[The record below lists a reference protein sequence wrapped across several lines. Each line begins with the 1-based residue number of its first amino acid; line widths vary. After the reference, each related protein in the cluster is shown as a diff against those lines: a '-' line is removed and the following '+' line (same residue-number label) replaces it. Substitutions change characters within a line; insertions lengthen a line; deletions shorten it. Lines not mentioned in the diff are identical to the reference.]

1 MTLLN
6 KYPLRYACLEILLSY
21 FIVSRLSPFDYVGVD
36 LWNFSINHYYYWL
49 YSAFLIIFIVYF
61 AKLTSSYDFRDEFFI
76 PEFKPIFIWQAFL
89 IFVKLLIY
97 IFFLLIILCLC
108 IFYCFP
114 ESLRLWVEAGSSGF
128 MWNIGSK
135 QSLALMVITSLF
147 TGGVEELFYRAFII
161 TKLKQVGVVSLIAA
175 FLSSIIFAYGH
186 FYYGF
191 IGFFFALIFGGI
203 LSYIYLIH
211 KNIYYSV
218 FVHSF
223 YNIFVSLL
231 LFLLN

>member
-6 KYPLRYACLEILLSY
+6 KYPLRYVFLEVLLSY
-21 FIVSRLSPFDYVGVD
+21 FIVTRISPFDSIDVD
-36 LWNFSINHYYYWL
+36 LWNFDKNHYYYWL
-49 YSAFLIIFIVYF
+49 YSTFLILFVVYF
-61 AKLTSSYDFRDEFFI
+61 SKLTSSYNFRDEFFI
-76 PEFKPIFIWQAFL
+76 PEFNPIFIWQAFL
-89 IFVKLLIY
+89 IFVKLLIC
-97 IFFLLIILCLC
+97 IFLLLIIFCFILYCL
-108 IFYCFP
+108 P
-114 ESLRLWVEAGSSGF
+114 ESVRVWVEVGNSGF

-135 QSLALMVITSLF
+135 QSLYLMVITSLF

-161 TKLKQVGVVSLIAA
+161 TKLKQIGITSLIAA
-175 FLSSIIFAYGH
+175 LLSSFIFAYGH

-191 IGFFFALIFGGI
+191 VGFLFALIFGGI

-211 KNIYYSV
+211 KNIYYSI

-223 YNIFVSLL
+223 YNIFVSVL